1 VISLFETDAAG
12 AAQERLL
19 ARARVAMAAASLL
32 ALYLDPT
39 EPVRYAGSAYLLL
52 LAYVAFSL
60 LYFVVV
66 RTSRQR
72 HRWQAAIAH
81 GTDILWLAV
90 LTSLTGASSSPLF
103 AFFTF
108 IVLAAA
114 LQWGYIETLA
124 TMLVIIWITLL
135 EGIVLTRMGVVG
147 SAFELNLFLVRISYM
162 TITGVLLSYL
172 ASHQKQLRLES
183 ALIARVLA
191 KLRSE
196 TKLDAAFET
205 AGRELLHAYGA
216 RALGIAVRVPSSGE
230 TLYWTLDN
238 RDAAEIAS
246 VKLSQIEADAVLSDA
261 PSAFILK
268 RRRGRISMTATSR
281 GVVGPLPSQIS
292 PTEAFATALVASA
305 SYPEWYGRVFL
316 FDPVRRISNVA
327 GLQLLARVL
336 EAISPALHTI
346 FLIARLRSRSEASER
361 ARLAR
366 ELHDTSLQS
375 LIGLEMEVLV
385 LSRRTTDA
393 TLRSSVT
400 AIHSRLLQE
409 IRGLRH
415 LMAQLG
421 KSDESA
427 SSVTDRLSEML
438 ATFQVETGMRTR
450 LVSSAAVA
458 VPPRIG
464 QEILR
469 LIEAALSNVRRH
481 AGATQVDVGLER
493 FGDGWKLVIE
503 DDGHGFRAVREPGRP
518 QVVTPWSL
526 RERVSALGGEL
537 VVDRRKNVGVRIE
550 ITLPSFVQS
559 A

>member
-1 VISLFETDAAG
+1 MISLFETDAAG

-438 ATFQVETGMRTR
+438 ARFQVESGIRTR